1 MSHRSRLLYRHGL
14 VRFWALYCKA
24 YLPVAVP
31 ASSELHLRSVLWFVC
46 DGYFRLCHSDFSA
59 HASIRSVTPIV
70 FVITIR
76 LPSHITSR

>member
-31 ASSELHLRSVLWFVC
+31 ASSELHLRSVLWFVY
-46 DGYFRLCHSDFSA
+46 DDYFR
-59 HASIRSVTPIV
+59 
-70 FVITIR
+70 
-76 LPSHITSR
+76 